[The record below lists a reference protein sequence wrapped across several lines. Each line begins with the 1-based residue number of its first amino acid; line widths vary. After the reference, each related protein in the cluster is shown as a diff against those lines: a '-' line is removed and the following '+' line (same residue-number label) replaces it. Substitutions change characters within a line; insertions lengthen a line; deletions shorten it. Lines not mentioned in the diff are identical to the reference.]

1 MGDDG
6 GVHSPHER
14 NIDMNFEKNSL
25 AHRLVCNLVST
36 SRSGAVGARATYFA
50 PADNGR
56 AEAQIALRNGTY
68 VLVADEVG
76 GSAFAWVAPVRG
88 MAPVT
93 LYSDSGEDLKRLT
106 AMVRD
111 AHKRE
116 VVL

>member
-1 MGDDG
+1 
-6 GVHSPHER
+6 
-14 NIDMNFEKNSL
+14 MNFEKNSL

-50 PADNGR
+50 PTDNGR

-68 VLVADEVG
+68 VLVADEPEDTAV
-76 GSAFAWVAPVRG
+76 AWVAPARG
-88 MAPVT
+88 VEPVT
-93 LYSDSGEDLKRLT
+93 LYSDSGEDLKRLA

-116 VVL
+116 MVL